1 MSSQAC
7 LVPARTTVQVWDPLV
22 RLCHWT
28 LAAGFILAFV
38 TEEGDLAHQVAGY
51 VAAGAVAIRLVWGF
65 IGSGHARFSSF
76 VSGPAGL
83 AAHLGD
89 LLHGRDRR
97 YVGHNPAAGAMAL
110 ALLGLTL
117 FLGGTGWMMTTDQ
130 YYGVEWLEGVH
141 EGAAYLGLVLVCTHV
156 AAALYESVRHGE
168 NLPWAMV
175 TGRKRP

>member
-7 LVPARTTVQVWDPLV
+7 LDPPRATVQVWDPLV

-28 LAAGFILAFV
+28 LAAGFILTFL

-51 VAAGAVAIRLVWGF
+51 IAAGAVTLRLLWGLV
-65 IGSGHARFSSF
+65 GSEHARFTSF
-76 VSGPAGL
+76 VPTPRRL
-83 AAHLGD
+83 VAHFGD
-89 LLHGRDRR
+89 LLRGRDRR

-110 ALLGLTL
+110 TLLGLTL
-117 FLGGTGWMMTTDQ
+117 FLGVTGWMMTTDQ
-130 YYGVEWLEGVH
+130 YYGAEWLEVVH
-141 EGAAYLGLVLVCTHV
+141 EGAAWLGLGLVCTHV
-156 AAALYESVRHGE
+156 VAALYESVRHRE